1 MTDTEEEQQ
10 EQELAEDR
18 NRDLLDVELI
28 REEQW
33 PPGETKYGGE
43 EQVKAIGDQELLVND
58 VDDIE
63 ETSVSHG
70 TADDLLLADAF
81 GGGDVHRSGAVNFG
95 GGNA

>member
-1 MTDTEEEQQ
+1 MVS
-10 EQELAEDR
+10 AP
-18 NRDLLDVELI
+18 DVELI

-33 PPGETKYGGE
+33 PPGETKSGGE

-70 TADDLLLADAF
+70 TADDLLLREEQMLSEVQDF
-81 GGGDVHRSGAVNFG
+81 PVIEDD
-95 GGNA
+95 